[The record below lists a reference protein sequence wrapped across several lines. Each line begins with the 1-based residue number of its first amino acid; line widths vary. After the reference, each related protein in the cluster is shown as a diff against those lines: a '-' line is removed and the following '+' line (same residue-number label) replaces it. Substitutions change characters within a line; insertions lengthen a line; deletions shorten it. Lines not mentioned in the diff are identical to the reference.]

1 MLLVVMELVVL
12 QQTERQTEE
21 MALKA
26 VEKTLSAVQAV
37 QV

>member
-1 MLLVVMELVVL
+1 MEL

-26 VEKTLSAVQAV
+26 VAKTLQAAQAV